1 MKSNSLERKHELIAT
16 SFISQYSSMLFVTKA
31 VLILEQFSKCKFV
44 VLLGINDTFS
54 SKLNVSSY
62 MTLQIWLNILKIFI
76 TLYFYIFFTVFILYE
91 KYSGQ
96 VVLVIV
102 FTTKHFEMRKVLKIN
117 VLIGHMLGIMVK
129 KWGQGKVLSF
139 MQVLLHTMI

>member
-76 TLYFYIFFTVFILYE
+76 TLYFYNFFTIFILYE
-91 KYSGQ
+91 KYSG
-96 VVLVIV
+96 
-102 FTTKHFEMRKVLKIN
+102 
-117 VLIGHMLGIMVK
+117 
-129 KWGQGKVLSF
+129 
-139 MQVLLHTMI
+139 